1 MKIYFP
7 YIVSYLF
14 KTTIY
19 CKNILN
25 SAILV
30 KISVNF
36 LKKDKFKHL
45 QYIQLI
51 VLLIFTDPKKLTL
64 EMKKMDEFA

>member
-1 MKIYFP
+1 
-7 YIVSYLF
+7 LF